1 MTRHLFRSARLLG
14 TGSLMDFE
22 HFRYKGTVPPKGT
35 TRTAS
40 KPPHKRKHSTLNA
53 THKPKDSDILC
64 KHCRKQAKQSASK
77 VSVQRQ
83 ESLSRFFSVSSG
95 AGAASPSSNA
105 STGNHEHDDPAF
117 KPDEANEASCDQPAF
132 SSFVHAAAS
141 EASEPAQPAAAHGIL
156 LCGQCRRPMQ
166 EKAPQLGPRKYSA
179 CPFITRLRGYQ
190 VLHSE
195 YKYEWVRLPFTL
207 PRTTP
212 TFHTS
217 THCTY
222 LSHFH
227 ALHLPLLTYCSIL
240 SEWRRKRACLLS

>member
-1 MTRHLFRSARLLG
+1 
-14 TGSLMDFE
+14 MDFE

-35 TRTAS
+35 TRTES

-64 KHCRKQAKQSASK
+64 KHCRKQAKQGASK

-105 STGNHEHDDPAF
+105 STGNNEHDEPAF
-117 KPDEANEASCDQPAF
+117 KPDEANEASCDQPVF
-132 SSFVHAAAS
+132 SSAEAISSDAAEASEQIELSDASFVHAAAS
-141 EASEPAQPAAAHGIL
+141 EASEPAQPAANVIL

-166 EKAPQLGPRKYSA
+166 ERAPQLGPRKYSA

-190 VLHSE
+190 VLHSA
-195 YKYEWVRLPFTL
+195 YKYEWVRVWVHPFG
-207 PRTTP
+207 
-212 TFHTS
+212 
-217 THCTY
+217 
-222 LSHFH
+222 
-227 ALHLPLLTYCSIL
+227 
-240 SEWRRKRACLLS
+240 